1 MISACVSSHSS
12 SARRRRRSPAHLQ
25 IRRFGVGKTG
35 TEFFRLLVHVQNQ
48 LRAVDPFGKA
58 GKILNHRRG
67 RKLTARLPPF
77 EHERAQVC
85 AGRVNRRRQTGT
97 TAPDNDHLLHARQG

>member
-12 SARRRRRSPAHLQ
+12 SARGEGGRLPSQ

-35 TEFFRLLVHVQNQ
+35 AEFFRLLVHVQNQ
-48 LRAVDPFGKA
+48 LRTVDPFGKA

-67 RKLTARLPPF
+67 RKLAARLPPF

-85 AGRVNRRRQTGT
+85 AGGVNRRRRTGT
-97 TAPDNDHLLHARQG
+97 TTPDNDHLLHARQG

>member
-12 SARRRRRSPAHLQ
+12 SALQANVVACHLQ
-25 IRRFGVGKTG
+25 ICRFGIGKTG
-35 TEFFRLLVHVQNQ
+35 AEFFCLLVHVQDQ

-58 GKILNHRRG
+58 GKILNHRRS
-67 RKLTARLPPF
+67 RKLAARLSTF

-85 AGRVNRRRQTGT
+85 AGGVNRRRQPGT
-97 TAPDNDHLLHARQG
+97 TAPDNDHLFHARQG